1 MQANAES
8 TPWPGFG
15 HSLTRPVR
23 DFTFGPDCPNLGT
36 ASIVL
41 GTAVLQ
47 STTAPFRPGDPGRLE
62 SSQQVDY
69 DPMPRLGD
77 APMAKTIL
85 NSPKLSSPKG
95 IYSPGVETPAGR
107 MVFVSGQVARNAQG
121 EIVGKGD
128 IQAQT
133 RQTLENVKSVLE
145 SAGATLDDVAKV
157 TVFVTNLEEHFAQIH
172 QVRAGYFQRD
182 YPASTLV
189 EVKALA
195 HKDLLIEIDAI
206 AVIP

>member
-1 MQANAES
+1 
-8 TPWPGFG
+8 
-15 HSLTRPVR
+15 
-23 DFTFGPDCPNLGT
+23 
-36 ASIVL
+36 
-41 GTAVLQ
+41 
-47 STTAPFRPGDPGRLE
+47 
-62 SSQQVDY
+62 
-69 DPMPRLGD
+69 
-77 APMAKTIL
+77 MAKTIL
-85 NSPKLSSPKG
+85 DSPNLSSPKG

-121 EIVGKGD
+121 EIVGEGD

-133 RQTLENVKSVLE
+133 RQTLENVQAVLE
-145 SAGATLDDVAKV
+145 AAGAPLDDIAKV
-157 TVFVTNLEEHFAQIH
+157 TVFVTNLEEHFSQIH
-172 QVRAGYFQRD
+172 QVRAQYFKSD